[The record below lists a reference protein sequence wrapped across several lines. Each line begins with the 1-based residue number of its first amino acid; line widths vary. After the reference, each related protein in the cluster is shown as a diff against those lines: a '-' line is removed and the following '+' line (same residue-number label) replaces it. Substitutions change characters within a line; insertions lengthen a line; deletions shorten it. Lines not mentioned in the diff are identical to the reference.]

1 MTPTVSP
8 DAPASNEWT
17 AVEGGQRTSRHAF
30 YVPLS
35 DRTVRNKWAGRGNL
49 RIGSGVRHRS
59 DGSSGEKENVIGLKE
74 NHPGGN
80 GRGGDVLTGTRDRR
94 MIRDPGALPGNQSG
108 RQLSRYI
115 ATRPSRYAA
124 TPGLA
129 AAPATARLLIGC
141 SCSVGVLLPA
151 PCLATGRLSPRN
163 SDLSQHLSAKRA
175 VARQ

>member
-80 GRGGDVLTGTRDRR
+80 GRGGDVLHSLYQPKN
-94 MIRDPGALPGNQSG
+94 DPGPGGPPRKPVRS
-108 RQLSRYI
+108 
-115 ATRPSRYAA
+115 ATVGPSRPPSIAA
-124 TPGLA
+124 TPGSL
-129 AAPATARLLIGC
+129 RLR
-141 SCSVGVLLPA
+141 LLPA
-151 PCLATGRLSPRN
+151 C
-163 SDLSQHLSAKRA
+163 
-175 VARQ
+175 